1 LPGGNEEDVNRH
13 EKDFAMKQSQYGP
26 CGLYCG
32 ACGAQDCD
40 GCRSSRTDDY
50 VKGCRF
56 RKCAADK
63 HVDFCCSCGDYPC
76 PPLHEFMT
84 DKWPHH
90 WTMKPNL
97 EFIKENGPE
106 KWLEAQKEEWM
117 CRSCGAEI
125 KWYQKV
131 CACGR
136 DLGGWDLP
144 RRSRR

>member
-1 LPGGNEEDVNRH
+1 
-13 EKDFAMKQSQYGP
+13 MKQSQYGS

-32 ACGAQDCD
+32 ACGALDCE
-40 GCRSSRTDDY
+40 GCGSHRTDDY

-56 RKCAADK
+56 RKCAREK
-63 HVDFCCSCGDYPC
+63 QVVFCCYCSDYPC
-76 PPLHEFMT
+76 PSLHEFMT

-97 EFIKENGPE
+97 ENIKENGLE
-106 KWLEAQKEEWM
+106 KWLEAQKKEWT
-117 CRSCGAEI
+117 CRNCGAET

-144 RRSRR
+144 PDFRPE

>member
-1 LPGGNEEDVNRH
+1 
-13 EKDFAMKQSQYGP
+13 
-26 CGLYCG
+26 
-32 ACGAQDCD
+32 
-40 GCRSSRTDDY
+40 
-50 VKGCRF
+50 
-56 RKCAADK
+56 
-63 HVDFCCSCGDYPC
+63 
-76 PPLHEFMT
+76 
-84 DKWPHH
+84 
-90 WTMKPNL
+90 MKPNL